1 MKLGIT
7 KAKTAQGRKP
17 QPTLIIDQPLPAN
30 RTSTH
35 VLTQALATELSAQQL
50 ALSQAKQ
57 PTTRPPQAVNSTPH
71 NGIEKRRRRVSSREM
86 RLRQLLQRYRLA
98 YQVQSALLNLSEL
111 ASHLNDMKDFYPA
124 IHQLIQQQ
132 LHADNF
138 YVALVDPH
146 SGQLQLSYYTDEH
159 HPTDHALPDAS
170 QLAQGLTGYVLQ
182 QQRPQ
187 LLDAAAIAE
196 LIQTGAITAQGEP
209 CQYWLGV
216 PICRGTFVIGVMV
229 VQSYHAN
236 IRYQTADMDLLNSI
250 ATYTL
255 TAIDRVK
262 SRELL
267 EQTVRERT
275 AQLQHINQTLQR
287 EIRERTNAETLQAA
301 LYKISELTVSNSD
314 MPGFYRQMHHILRG
328 LMKAD
333 NCFIALL
340 DPQQQLLQFPF
351 YYDQYAQPS
360 APRPLRRGCIEY
372 ILRLGDARLFH
383 KAQLLALEQAGEI
396 DLKQQDAQ
404 GRVLPIASSW
414 LGAPLLQDQQP
425 LGVIA
430 LQSYDE
436 QYQYNEHDLAILRFV
451 SQHIATAIQRKLLAE
466 QQKQQQEELER
477 KIFERTRELRQT
489 NLFLR
494 LQVEERKKAE
504 EKLFHEAHHDA
515 LTGLANR
522 QMFMLQLRQQF
533 SRQQRAPELA
543 SSLLFIDL
551 DRFKTI
557 NDSLGHHAGDLL
569 LMEISR
575 RLRSAVREHDVVA
588 RLGGDEFVILLTQL
602 QHPHDALEVA
612 ARVVELCHQ
621 PIIAEQYH
629 MHTGAS
635 IGVAH
640 YDSSYSHADALL
652 RDADTA
658 MYQAK
663 TSGRNQVVEF
673 KPAMRQQL
681 MHELS
686 VEQNLQLAL
695 SEQAFA
701 LKLLPMCANPAC
713 TEQCSTG
720 CHCPYQTA
728 SAASCWPHDTAVDL
742 QLNHR
747 PLCYATLCWQTD
759 DKNMQHALR
768 QQAAAAG
775 VLAGLERQLLAQ
787 LLPLMNDGTVPLMP
801 DLGVSASPAGTVFIS
816 SSTMIAMTIC
826 GEHLLQPE
834 ALLTLL
840 RRYPKACAQLM
851 IGFTEADLL
860 QHQAAVT
867 STLTQLRELGIQ
879 LLLDQFSRHAP
890 LGLLGMLNSSG
901 QPLFHA
907 VRFAESFLLALQQH
921 NVSQAQLLYPLL
933 KQYCQQQRIRILGC
947 ALDSNSDNSSDN
959 SSDNKTEKYTDRSKD
974 ASQGIQ
980 ANTFITTPQP
990 SNAILFEQLA

>member
-17 QPTLIIDQPLPAN
+17 QSALIIDHPRTTN
-30 RTSTH
+30 RSNTH
-35 VLTQALATELSAQQL
+35 VLSQALAAELSAQQFL
-50 ALSQAKQ
+50 HHHVMPQQTPAA
-57 PTTRPPQAVNSTPH
+57 TPPMST
-71 NGIEKRRRRVSSREM
+71 EKRRRPRSNREQ
-86 RLRQLLQRYRLA
+86 RLRQLLKRYRLA

-111 ASHLNDMKDFYPA
+111 ASHLSDMKDFYPA
-124 IHQLIQQQ
+124 IHQLVQQQ

-138 YVALVDPH
+138 YVALLDQH
-146 SGQLQLSYYTDEH
+146 TGQLQLSYYMDEH
-159 HPTDHALPDAS
+159 HPADLALPNAS
-170 QLAQGLTGYVLQ
+170 KLMQGLTGYVLQ
-182 QQRPQ
+182 QQRPL
-187 LLDAAAIAE
+187 LLDSTAIAE
-196 LIQTGAITAQGEP
+196 LVSSGAITAQGEP

-216 PICRGTFVIGVMV
+216 PICRGQFAIGVMV
-229 VQSYHAN
+229 VQSYHPN

-275 AQLQHINQTLQR
+275 AQLQHTNHTLQR

-301 LYKISELTVSNSD
+301 LYKISELTAINSD
-314 MPGFYRQMHHILRG
+314 MPGFYRQMHQILRG

-340 DPQQQLLQFPF
+340 DAQQQQLQFPF
-351 YYDQYAQPS
+351 YYDQYAPPS

-383 KAQLLALEQAGEI
+383 KAQLIALEQSGDI
-396 DLKQQDAQ
+396 DLQQRDAQ
-404 GRVLPIASSW
+404 GRLLPIASSW

-533 SRQQRAPELA
+533 SRQQRAPEMA

-551 DRFKTI
+551 DRFKSI

-569 LMEISR
+569 LIEISR

-602 QHPHDALEVA
+602 QHPADALDVA
-612 ARVVELCHQ
+612 TRVVELCHQ
-621 PIIAEQYH
+621 PIMAEHYQ

-640 YDSSYSHADALL
+640 YDASYSHADALL

-681 MHELS
+681 MHELN

-713 TEQCSTG
+713 TEQCSASG
-720 CHCPYQTA
+720 HCPYQHPPAPTHQLGEPSRA
-728 SAASCWPHDTAVDL
+728 TPYAAP
-742 QLNHR
+742 
-747 PLCYATLCWQTD
+747 PLFYATLSWQID
-759 DKNMQHALR
+759 DKNMQQALR

-775 VLAGLERQLLAQ
+775 VLAGLECKLLAQ
-787 LLPLMNDGTVPLMP
+787 LLPLMHEGVVPELINESG
-801 DLGVSASPAGTVFIS
+801 LSLASTQGIV
-816 SSTMIAMTIC
+816 AMTIC
-826 GEHLLQPE
+826 GDHLSQPDALI
-834 ALLTLL
+834 ALLK
-840 RRYPKACAQLM
+840 RYPHASTRLM

-860 QHQAAVT
+860 QHQAVMA
-867 STLTQLRELGIQ
+867 STLSKLHGMGVQ
-879 LLLDQFSRHAP
+879 LLLDQFSSNAP
-890 LGLLGMLNSSG
+890 LGLLGLRSTAG

-907 VRFAESFLLALQQH
+907 VRFAEAFLSAIQQSET
-921 NVSQAQLLYPLL
+921 SQAHALYPLL
-933 KQYCQQQRIRILGC
+933 RQYCQQQQIRLLGC
-947 ALDSNSDNSSDN
+947 ALDAGSERHTNA
-959 SSDNKTEKYTDRSKD
+959 Y
-974 ASQGIQ
+974 
-980 ANTFITTPQP
+980 ITTPQP